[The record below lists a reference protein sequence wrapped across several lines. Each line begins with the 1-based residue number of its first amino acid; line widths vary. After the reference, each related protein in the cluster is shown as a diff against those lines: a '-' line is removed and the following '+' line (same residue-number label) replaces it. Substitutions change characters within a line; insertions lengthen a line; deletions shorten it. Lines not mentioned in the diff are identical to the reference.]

1 MVRVHVRQPNVKE
14 QGKPVNFHSDRPIL
28 AENPI
33 KNRPINARTNKLPGE
48 KAALHQLPC
57 FQAVLTPRRIYSHES
72 LSQIGK
78 LHRLSLVN
86 TLFTIVADPRAANE
100 I

>member
-1 MVRVHVRQPNVKE
+1 MVVRVHVRQPNVKE

-48 KAALHQLPC
+48 KAALHQLNNNNNNNN
-57 FQAVLTPRRIYSHES
+57 FIYIALKSNNCPKRY
-72 LSQIGK
+72 LITK
-78 LHRLSLVN
+78 
-86 TLFTIVADPRAANE
+86 
-100 I
+100 